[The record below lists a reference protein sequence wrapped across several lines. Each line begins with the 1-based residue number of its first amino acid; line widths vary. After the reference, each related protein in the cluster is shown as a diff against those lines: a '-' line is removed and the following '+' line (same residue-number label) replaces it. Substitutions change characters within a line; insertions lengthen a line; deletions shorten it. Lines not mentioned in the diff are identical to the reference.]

1 MSVQETGTCEVC
13 GSATFR
19 YSDYREL
26 LNEDHC
32 LNEDC
37 GFFKVESEKEE
48 NWSGSNYRTP
58 EEVREFIEEFIE
70 EHEHED
76 LLDGEPLNN

>member
-1 MSVQETGTCEVC
+1 MSVQGTVKCEMC
-13 GSATFR
+13 GSKSWFYT
-19 YSDYREL
+19 DYKEL
-26 LNEDHC
+26 LQESHC

-37 GFFKVESEKEE
+37 GFFIVESEKEE

-58 EEVREFIEEFIE
+58 EEVREFIEE
-70 EHEHED
+70 HEHED